1 MQRLTPFKF
10 QAGQRPNG
18 VEADLMG
25 GVFEAGQLPKRL
37 AADVARQKVVDIVPD
52 GIVRHRAFDDV
63 VIMDKPGAAAAD
75 KVQPFIAH
83 AVEFQH
89 AQGGVRRVG
98 VEIDDAV
105 RITAGPLAG
114 LVIAVGAVDPP
125 GEILGVLCTAH
136 FRKFNGGVAAVVEGD
151 GHGEYL
157 ANILTKSVFLSE
169 CICKFAVCNF
179 SAWIF
184 FFYKF
189 D

>member
-1 MQRLTPFKF
+1 MERFTPFKF
-10 QAGQRPNG
+10 QAGQRPDG

-105 RITAGPLAG
+105 RITVGPLAG
-114 LVIAVGAVDPP
+114 LVIVVGAVEAP
-125 GEILGVLCTAH
+125 GKIFGVLRAPH
-136 FRKFNGGVAAVVEGD
+136 FGEFNDSVAAVVEGD
-151 GHGEYL
+151 GHGW
-157 ANILTKSVFLSE
+157 TPR
-169 CICKFAVCNF
+169 
-179 SAWIF
+179 
-184 FFYKF
+184 
-189 D
+189 